1 MKNEMRTEFL
11 STSENESF
19 ARMVAAAFVLE
30 LDPTMEELSEIK
42 TAISEAVTNAIIHG
56 YENAEN
62 KFITITGRTTDNVV
76 IFTVS
81 DKGTGIENIKKARE
95 PLYSGAKNS
104 ERSGMGFT
112 IMEAFM
118 DYISVE
124 SSLGQ
129 GTSVIM
135 KKTINGGKQWYGW

>member
-1 MKNEMRTEFL
+1 MKNEMKTEFL
-11 STSENESF
+11 SLSENESF
-19 ARMVAAAFVLE
+19 ARMIAAAFVLE
-30 LDPTMEELSEIK
+30 LDPTIEEMSEIK

-56 YENAEN
+56 YENDES
-62 KFITITGRTTDNVV
+62 KFITITGRITENVV

-81 DKGTGIENIKKARE
+81 DKGKGIENVKKARE
-95 PLYSGAKNS
+95 PLFSGAKDS

-118 DYISVE
+118 DCINVE
-124 SSLGQ
+124 STLGY

-135 KKTINGGKQWYGW
+135 KKTINGGKH